1 MKLLAAALFVACSVI
16 SINSGAAVNITIRQV
31 GSDVVGTA
39 SGSLNLTGSLGG
51 ATAENTSSGILLRGA
66 SGYYY
71 AVGSGAHSQ
80 RSVTGGWLTEQQLYA
95 ANTVHPSTSSVGDFV
110 GVSFASAI
118 AHLQYPNGYN
128 SGDPI
133 NGTST
138 WAGQTIGSL
147 GLVPGTYVF
156 DYGTDR
162 VTFNVVDPTPQ
173 PVPSLSLIGLI
184 LTALGLGTL
193 GFAKLRKG
201 RA

>member
-1 MKLLAAALFVACSVI
+1 MKLLVAALFVACSAV
-16 SINSGAAVNITIRQV
+16 SINSEAAVNITIRQV

-39 SGSLNLTGSLGG
+39 SGSLNLTGGLGG
-51 ATAENTSSGILLRGA
+51 ETPETTTSGVLLRGA

-71 AVGSGAHSQ
+71 GVGSGAHSQ
-80 RSVTGGWLTEQQLYA
+80 RSVTGGWTTEQQLFS
-95 ANTVHPSTSSVGDFV
+95 ANALRTSNSSSGDFV
-110 GVSFASAI
+110 GVSFAGI
-118 AHLQYPNGYN
+118 TAHLQHPIGYI

-138 WAGQTIGSL
+138 WTGQTINSL

-193 GFAKLRKG
+193 GFAKLRKA
-201 RA
+201 R